1 MNSNWNDNRHNMERR
16 FEDEMN
22 RQRNMGRN
30 RDPENYYPHP
40 AMDDHYRMYRDWND
54 SSHYGNRGIETHP
67 DNGRTGYMEYN
78 TRDEN
83 SRQHISAYGY
93 RNVGD
98 RTNYGHSGTNDPY
111 DPRYY
116 DRGRNMYGMGADA
129 YMNGRRDEE
138 MRYDSRNDWY
148 RHGRGTD
155 PERSRNYRD
164 DNLGRI
170 HYDVGMN
177 ERNTSTW
184 TGDQHMFGQHEDQD
198 SWENRRR

>member
-1 MNSNWNDNRHNMERR
+1 MNNRNYNRR
-16 FEDEMN
+16 WHDEN
-22 RQRNMGRN
+22 ELYRQRNMSRN
-30 RDPENYYPHP
+30 SDYENYYTYP

-54 SSHYGNRGIETHP
+54 RTHYGSRNLHTHP

-78 TRDEN
+78 TPQEN

-93 RNVGD
+93 RTIGD
-98 RTNYGHSGTNDPY
+98 RTNYGHSGTRDPY

-116 DRGRNMYGMGADA
+116 DRGENIYGMGAGT
-129 YMNGRRDEE
+129 YLNGRRDEE

-148 RHGRGTD
+148 GHGRETDPDRHG
-155 PERSRNYRD
+155 SYND

-184 TGDQHMFGQHEDQD
+184 IGDQHMFRQD
-198 SWENRRR
+198 EGRERWERRRRY